1 MQLNK
6 QAYSDMIKT
15 EAQNLGFMFCGIAK
29 AEFLEQEAPRLEDW
43 LKKGMH
49 GEMQYMENH
58 FDKRL
63 DPRLLVDGA
72 KSVISLG
79 LNYYTDNDQQD
90 PLAPKISRY
99 AYGADY
105 HHVIKDKLKQLL
117 NVINEKIGEVGG
129 RAFVD
134 SAPVLDR
141 AWAKKAGMGWIGKNG
156 NLINKKVGSFFFLAE
171 LIIDLEL
178 EYDIEPTA
186 DHCGSC
192 TRCVDACPTD
202 AIVGPYIV
210 DGSRCISY
218 LTIEL
223 KNEIPAEFKG
233 KMDNWMFGCDIC
245 QDVCPW
251 NKFSV
256 LHNEPSFTP
265 HSELLGMKQTDWE
278 DITHET
284 FQKVFKNS
292 AVKRTK
298 FDGLKRNIE
307 FLKVR
312 D

>member
-1 MQLNK
+1 MPQNK
-6 QAYSDMIKT
+6 SLYSTIIKN
-15 EAQNLGFMFCGIAK
+15 EAKKLGFMFCGISK
-29 AEFLEQEAPRLEDW
+29 AEFLEEEAPRLEAW

-49 GEMQYMENH
+49 GEMQYMENY

-63 DPRLLVDGA
+63 DPRLLVEGA

-79 LNYYTDNDQQD
+79 LNYFNDREQTD
-90 PLAPKISRY
+90 PLSPKISMY

-105 HHVIKDKLKQLL
+105 HHVIKSKLKQLL
-117 NVINEKIGEVGG
+117 EVINEKIGEVNG

-134 SAPVLDR
+134 SAPVLDK
-141 AWAKKAGMGWIGKNG
+141 AWAKKAGLGWIGKNA
-156 NLINKKVGSFFFLAE
+156 NLISKKVGSFFFLAE

-186 DHCGSC
+186 DHCGTC
-192 TRCVDACPTD
+192 TNCIDACPTE
-202 AIVGPYIV
+202 AIVAPYIV

-223 KNEIPAEFKG
+223 KNEIPQEFKG
-233 KMDNWMFGCDIC
+233 KMDNWMFGCDVC

-256 LHNEPSFTP
+256 LHHEPAFTP
-265 HSELLGMKQTDWE
+265 HPDLLELNKKDWE
-278 DITHET
+278 DITEDV

-298 FDGLKRNIE
+298 FSGLKRNIS
-307 FLKVR
+307 FLR
-312 D
+312 DSD